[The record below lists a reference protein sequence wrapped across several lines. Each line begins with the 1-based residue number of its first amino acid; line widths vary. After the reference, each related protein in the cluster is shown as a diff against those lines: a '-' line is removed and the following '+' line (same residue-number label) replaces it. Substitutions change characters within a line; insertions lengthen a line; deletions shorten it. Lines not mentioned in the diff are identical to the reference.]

1 MEIKREENITFF
13 KSKSFIHVFAE
24 WDAFFVI
31 FVGRPFS
38 KKRIAL
44 WGREQVK
51 YAYFLDKKLFEEAC

>member
-31 FVGRPFS
+31 FVGRPF
-38 KKRIAL
+38 KK
-44 WGREQVK
+44 
-51 YAYFLDKKLFEEAC
+51 KKDCSLGKRTGKICIFS

>member
-31 FVGRPFS
+31 FP
-38 KKRIAL
+38 KKKDCSL
-44 WGREQVK
+44 GREQVK
-51 YAYFLDKKLFEEAC
+51 YSYFLDKKLFEEAC